1 MMGVTPRVLT
11 SPVSTCGR
19 RRRVPPGSRSRWVAH
34 PHAEIGGGTD
44 ICTACD
50 DLTPIEREQPATV
63 NTPRPARGRRLN
75 DLSLELGGP
84 SPFSGVLDQTGQLT
98 PGTAGGGLRT
108 CGHVPAARL
117 AWAVLRRLWWSAT
130 SPGGVVWEACL

>member
-1 MMGVTPRVLT
+1 MKRADS
-11 SPVSTCGR
+11 SPHGR
-19 RRRVPPGSRSRWVAH
+19 RRDDGGHPSSPHESCLHVRTPTSGSTWIQVALGSPPPRG
-34 PHAEIGGGTD
+34 IGGGTD

-98 PGTAGGGLRT
+98 PGTAVGGSERA
-108 CGHVPAARL
+108 GHVPAARL
-117 AWAVLRRLWWSAT
+117 AWA
-130 SPGGVVWEACL
+130 